1 MAETKPSPPRHDPR
15 VVVAAPRTT
24 SFTICHVLDHAVP
37 GSAQAGPVVGPERLA
52 PRFFDGG
59 WSRSPGVVARAHDEA
74 RSSTSDVPGH
84 GSSKSRTE
92 VVPT

>member
-24 SFTICHVLDHAVP
+24 SFTICHVLDRAVP
-37 GSAQAGPVVGPERLA
+37 GSAQAGPVVAPEPLA
-52 PRFFDGG
+52 PRFLHGD
-59 WSRSPGVVARAHDEA
+59 RSHSPVAVARAHDEA